1 MASEHV
7 ITATESSFDS
17 DVINSDVTVI
27 VDFWATWCGPCKAIA
42 PLLDKLAEEQEGKVK
57 VAKVDVDGNRGIALK
72 YGVTSIPTLLVF
84 KGGEVVNRKVG
95 AGGGLNGLR
104 SLVQNHV

>member
-7 ITATESSFDS
+7 ITTTEATFDN
-17 DVINSDVTVI
+17 DVVNSDVPVI

-42 PLLDKLAEEQEGKVK
+42 PLLDKLATEQGGKLK
-57 VAKVDVDGNRGIALK
+57 VAKVDVDSNRGIALK
-72 YGVTSIPTLLVF
+72 YNVTSVPTLLVF
-84 KGGEVVNRKVG
+84 KGGEVVQRKVG

-104 SLVQNHV
+104 GLVQSHL